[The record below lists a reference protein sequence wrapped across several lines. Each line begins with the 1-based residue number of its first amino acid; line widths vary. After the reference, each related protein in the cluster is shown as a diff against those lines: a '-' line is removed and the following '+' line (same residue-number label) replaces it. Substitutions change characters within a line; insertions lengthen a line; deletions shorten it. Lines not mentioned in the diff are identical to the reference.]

1 LPALLYFLT
10 KFLAYIG
17 WMYLGLRL
25 LRSGTKASIAHAF
38 FLGLLR
44 LFLGLIF
51 GVVIYLLG
59 SAMLSQLGYGS
70 AANALTYLSVYVPV
84 RWLEWSIM
92 AALLLSPS
100 ISQFLFGTGKTD
112 RLWRAGGIVV
122 SCLADVPLIISLGG
136 VIPTGRFLC

>member
-1 LPALLYFLT
+1 MLALLYLLT

-17 WMYLGLRL
+17 WMYLGLRV
-25 LRSGTKASIAHAF
+25 LRSGSQASLAHAF

-51 GVVIYLLG
+51 GVVIYLL
-59 SAMLSQLGYGS
+59 SSVMLSQLGYGVAS
-70 AANALTYLSVYVPV
+70 NALTYLSVYVPV

-100 ISQFLFGTGKTD
+100 ISQFLLGTAKPD
-112 RLWRAGGIVV
+112 RLWRAGGIVI
-122 SCLADVPLIISLGG
+122 SCLADIPLIISLGG